1 MYYLLMIIAKSSN
14 HATSITLRFS
24 HCKQISWTFALARF
38 TKVNFIFSPP
48 FSLLYHNWFYLSSL
62 FLKKLKKIFFAAP
75 RLFLSLDKYNYIAN
89 GGECQEKNCE
99 QIVFCLWIEC
109 EQVFVKNTQPPAPI
123 SGKNCAIFT
132 NRLSHAILPTKSFFI
147 STSQPIPA
155 FSCFSKK
162 FLI

>member
-24 HCKQISWTFALARF
+24 HCKQISCIFALARF

-48 FSLLYHNWFYLSSL
+48 FSLLYHNCFCLSSL

-75 RLFLSLDKYNYIAN
+75 RLFLSLDKYNYIAS

-109 EQVFVKNTQPPAPI
+109 EQVFVKSTQPPAPV

-132 NRLSHAILPTKSFFI
+132 NRLSHVIQATKKYFDFNFRGKIL
-147 STSQPIPA
+147 
-155 FSCFSKK
+155 
-162 FLI
+162 